1 MKARKL
7 MIRNTMLCT
16 ALCALLG
23 GAGRASAQDEEAPGT
38 ASGDVVPL
46 ADPAAPPP
54 TAEPGGEEAAMLPP
68 PAEAAP
74 ASDKWARWST
84 RYIDRPRTL
93 PKGLIEA
100 GAYLDF
106 DRYSYTVDGGT
117 SSTTYTNLTGAVSY
131 GVSDQLEVRA
141 TYTLTLDEFEAKG
154 PFSVG
159 AALGLL
165 EGPLAVALAGDFVY
179 DLNLEYGEIGV
190 GARARYKVAPNLS
203 IYSQR
208 QLVITVISDAEL
220 KPANLR
226 LPVGVG
232 FQLNDQLYLYGETEL
247 AVLDL
252 KDSQT
257 LALFADYI
265 PLYAGAVFSLSKKL
279 EVGGQLYTDLKND
292 AFDTMSIEVLGRA
305 YF

>member
-1 MKARKL
+1 MKLRKL
-7 MIRNTMLCT
+7 MTRNTMLCT

-23 GAGRASAQDEEAPGT
+23 GAGSASAQDEEAPGA
-38 ASGDVVPL
+38 ASGDEVPL

-54 TAEPGGEEAAMLPP
+54 TGEPGGEAAAMLPP

-93 PKGLIEA
+93 PRGLIEA
-100 GAYLDF
+100 GGYLDF
-106 DRYSYTVDGGT
+106 DRYSYTFDGET

-190 GARARYKVAPNLS
+190 GGRARYKVAPNLS

>member
-1 MKARKL
+1 MKLRKL
-7 MIRNTMLCT
+7 MTRNTMLCT

-23 GAGRASAQDEEAPGT
+23 GAGSASAQQEEGPGA
-38 ASGDVVPL
+38 ASGDEVPL

-74 ASDKWARWST
+74 ASDQWARWST

-93 PKGLIEA
+93 PRGLIEA

-106 DRYSYTVDGGT
+106 DRYSFTAGGMT

>member
-1 MKARKL
+1 MKLRQL
-7 MIRNTMLCT
+7 MIRNMMLCT

-23 GAGRASAQDEEAPGT
+23 GAGSASAQQEEGPGA
-38 ASGDVVPL
+38 ASGDEVPL

-93 PKGLIEA
+93 PRGLIEA

-106 DRYSYTVDGGT
+106 DRYSFTAGGMT

-154 PFSVG
+154 PFSIG

-203 IYSQR
+203 IYSQS

-265 PLYAGAVFSLSKKL
+265 PFYAGGVFSLSKKL